1 MRGRNVPR
9 SCAVVIALLAL
20 RAAPIVCGDVSM
32 PPPDL
37 SGRWA
42 LVEVMPAISSL
53 PIFGDVE
60 LTTISTALV
69 DVEQEGTRL
78 VLHDIYCFTDV
89 QMNPPV
95 VETRVPERFISSL
108 HPAPRA
114 AALEESDGGWAFLQS
129 FVTEIRGAILAD
141 PEHDPLPVDPFD
153 PRVVDQDGDGHP
165 GLTVSVAVAGLVT
178 GDTYVVQR
186 LRFALAGRIV
196 DPDTIVGSIDWSSEQ
211 NVLAASDALLQMP
224 TAYRP
229 HPDAARHVFV
239 MRRVGG
245 EWTCETTR
253 ERLPSLLGP
262 VGH

>member
-1 MRGRNVPR
+1 VAIAFL
-9 SCAVVIALLAL
+9 AV
-20 RAAPIVCGDVSM
+20 RTAPIVGGGALV
-32 PPPDL
+32 PPDL

-42 LVEVMPAISSL
+42 MVQVMPAISSL

-60 LTTISTALV
+60 LTTIVTALV
-69 DVEQEGTRL
+69 DVEQQGTCL
-78 VLHDIYCFTDV
+78 VLHDVYCFTDV

-95 VETRVPERFISSL
+95 VETRVPEPFIMSL
-108 HPAPRA
+108 RPTPRA
-114 AALEESDGGWAFLQS
+114 AALQETDGGWAFVQP
-129 FVTEIRGAILAD
+129 FVTEVRGAVLAD
-141 PEHDPLPVDPFD
+141 SEHDALPGDASD
-153 PRVVDQDGDGHP
+153 PRVFDQDGDGYP
-165 GLTVSVAVAGLVT
+165 GLTVSVAVAGLVA

-196 DPDTIVGSIDWSSEQ
+196 GLDTIVGSIDWSSEQ

-239 MRRVGG
+239 MRRVED

-253 ERLPSLLGP
+253 ERLPSLLSP
-262 VGH
+262 VVH

>member
-1 MRGRNVPR
+1 MRGQSVLR
-9 SCAVVIALLAL
+9 SCVVAMAFLAA
-20 RAAPIVCGDVSM
+20 RAAPIVGGDSLT
-32 PPPDL
+32 PPDL

-42 LVEVMPAISSL
+42 MVQVMPAISSL

-69 DVEQEGTRL
+69 DVEQQGTCL
-78 VLHDIYCFTDV
+78 VLHDVYCFTDV

-95 VETRVPERFISSL
+95 VETRVPDRFIASL

-114 AALEESDGGWAFLQS
+114 ASLQETDGEWAFLQP
-129 FVTEIRGAILAD
+129 FVTEVRGAVLAD
-141 PEHDPLPVDPFD
+141 PEHDPLPRDASD
-153 PRVVDQDGDGHP
+153 PRVVDQDGDGQP
-165 GLTVSVAVAGLVT
+165 GLTVSVAVAGLVA

-211 NVLAASDALLQMP
+211 NVLAASDALLQIP

-229 HPDAARHVFV
+229 HPDAARHAFV
-239 MRRVGG
+239 MRRVDD

-253 ERLPSLLGP
+253 ERLPSLLSP
-262 VGH
+262 AIH